1 MNRLHDTQRDFAR
14 FVFRKTA
21 QLPAGIK
28 PRGLSV
34 EQRLSIYRNNTR
46 VGLTEGLRAVYPV
59 VNNLVGTA
67 FFNSLAEVFINEQ
80 PPRSAC
86 LLEFGDAFA
95 DIIKTFN
102 AAQGLPYLPDMAR
115 LEWLW
120 HEAYHEADAKP
131 FDMSTLAQLDAEQ
144 YGRLGFNVHP
154 SVRLIASDYPIDK
167 IWEANQ
173 PDYLL
178 ETVINLND
186 GVCRLLIFRP
196 GFDVEI
202 VSLAEADFNMLTG
215 LASGLTLSKT
225 IEHVLV
231 DHPDFDMQPFLQQGM
246 MKGLLTGFFII

>member
-1 MNRLHDTQRDFAR
+1 MNRLHDTQRDFSR
-14 FVFRKTA
+14 FVFQETA
-21 QLPAGIK
+21 QIPFGIK
-28 PRGLSV
+28 ANGLSA
-34 EQRLSIYRNNTR
+34 EQRLAIYRNNTQL
-46 VGLTEGLRAVYPV
+46 GLTEVLREIYPV
-59 VNNLVGTA
+59 LNRLVGDD
-67 FFNSLAEVFINEQ
+67 FFNRLAAAYIKCF
-80 PPRSAC
+80 PPQSAG
-86 LLEFGDAFA
+86 LFSYGGQFA
-95 DIIKTFN
+95 ELIADFD
-102 AAQGLPYLPDMAR
+102 AAQGLPYLPDTAR
-115 LEWLW
+115 LEWYW

-186 GVCRLLIFRP
+186 GGCRLLIFRP

-202 VSLAEADFNMLTG
+202 VSLAEADFKMLTG

-231 DHPDFDMQPFLQQGM
+231 DHPDFDMQPCLQQGM
-246 MKGLLTGFFII
+246 MNGLLTGFFIL